1 MPRVLLVD
9 DDNDSL
15 EAARDIL
22 VAEGHSVVTA
32 GSLAGAR
39 DQLAAGAPDVLLL
52 DLMLPDGNGL
62 DLFDEL
68 GKADLRKIVLIT
80 GHPGIKAH
88 IKSLSGPTIGY
99 LTKPITATELVE
111 AARLKDSTTNETA
124 HFGRLVGEHE
134 KMHAVYEQIER
145 VARTE
150 VPVLIVGETGT
161 GKELVAEAIH
171 RTSGRAGAFV
181 PLNCGTL
188 SGELAASEL
197 FGHEKGSFTGAV
209 RRHVG
214 AFERAAGG
222 TLFLDELAEMPI
234 ALQTHFLRAVETG
247 RVQSVGGE
255 REVEAKA
262 RLIAATNREPEQA
275 IAEKALRQDLY
286 FRLSVMPIRMP
297 PLRDRPSDIPLLV
310 THFLAEL
317 GGDGAE
323 RRFSDESL
331 QRMQTYQWPGNVREL
346 RHVVQRALVMADA
359 GAKELVLPQQPD
371 SLVTGAASSHGLEAG
386 RSIRDVERELIEVT
400 LAHFGGDKKAAA
412 ETLGI
417 SLNTLYNRINAYRD
431 PDAH

>member
-1 MPRVLLVD
+1 MTRVLLVD
-9 DDNDSL
+9 DDSDSL
-15 EAARDIL
+15 DAAREIL
-22 VAEGHSVVTA
+22 AAEGHSVVTA

-39 DQLAAGAPDVLLL
+39 EQLAAGTPDVLLL

-62 DLFDEL
+62 ELFDEL
-68 GKADLRKIVLIT
+68 GGRDLRKIVLMT

-88 IKSLSGPTIGY
+88 IKSLSGPTISY
-99 LTKPITATELVE
+99 LAKPITAAELIE
-111 AARLKDSTTNETA
+111 AARLPDTPALKSG
-124 HFGRLVGEHE
+124 HFGRIVGEHE
-134 KMHAVYEQIER
+134 TMHAVYEQIER
-145 VARTE
+145 VARTD

-171 RTSGRAGAFV
+171 QTSARAGGFV

-234 ALQTHFLRAVETG
+234 GLQPHFLRAVETG
-247 RVQSVGGE
+247 KVQAVGGE
-255 REVEAKA
+255 RELEANA

-275 IAEKALRQDLY
+275 IADKLLRQDLY
-286 FRLSVMPIRMP
+286 FRLSVMPIKMP
-297 PLRDRPSDIPLLV
+297 PLRTRTSDIPLLV

-317 GGDGAE
+317 RGDSAE
-323 RRFSDESL
+323 RHFSAESL
-331 QRMQTYQWPGNVREL
+331 QRMQAYQWPGNVREL

-359 GAKELVLPQQPD
+359 DTTELILPKQLD
-371 SLVTGAASSHGLEAG
+371 SSLVGTASAHGIEAG
-386 RSIRDVERELIEVT
+386 RSIRDVERELIELT
-400 LAHFGGDKKAAA
+400 LAHFDGDKKAAA
-412 ETLGI
+412 DTLGI
-417 SLNTLYNRINAYRD
+417 SLNTLYNRLNTYRD
-431 PDAH
+431 PAAR

>member
-1 MPRVLLVD
+1 MTRVLLVD
-9 DDNDSL
+9 DDTDSL
-15 EAARDIL
+15 EAAREIL
-22 VAEGHSVVTA
+22 AAEGHSVVTA

-39 DQLAAGAPDVLLL
+39 EQLAAGVPDVLLL

-62 DLFDEL
+62 ELFDEL
-68 GKADLRKIVLIT
+68 GQDDLRKIVLMT
-80 GHPGIKAH
+80 GHAGIKAH
-88 IKSLSGPTIGY
+88 IKSLSGPTISY
-99 LTKPITATELVE
+99 LTKPVTATELVE
-111 AARLKDSTTNETA
+111 AAKLPDMPALECG
-124 HFGRLVGEHE
+124 HFGRIVGEHE
-134 KMHAVYEQIER
+134 TMRAVYEQIER
-145 VARTE
+145 VARTD

-171 RTSGRAGAFV
+171 RTSGRAGPFV

-234 ALQTHFLRAVETG
+234 GLQPHFLRVVETG
-247 RVQSVGGE
+247 RVQPVGGE

-262 RLIAATNREPEQA
+262 RIIAATNREPDQA
-275 IAEKALRQDLY
+275 IADKLLRQDLY
-286 FRLSVMPIRMP
+286 FRLSVMPIKMP
-297 PLRDRPSDIPLLV
+297 PLRERASDIPLLV

-317 GGDGAE
+317 RADGAE
-323 RRFSDESL
+323 RRFGDEAV
-331 QRMQTYQWPGNVREL
+331 QRMQAHQWPGNVREL

-359 GAKELVLPQQPD
+359 DLKELTLPKPFD
-371 SLVTGAASSHGLEAG
+371 SPVVGAAATHGLEAG
-386 RSIRDVERELIEVT
+386 RSIRDVERELIELT

-417 SLNTLYNRINAYRD
+417 SLNTLYNRLNAYRD
-431 PDAH
+431 PAAR

>member
-1 MPRVLLVD
+1 MTRVLLVD
-9 DDNDSL
+9 DDSDSL
-15 EAARDIL
+15 EAAREIL

-39 DQLAAGAPDVLLL
+39 EQLAAGAPDVLLL

-62 DLFDEL
+62 ELFDDL
-68 GKADLRKIVLIT
+68 GSNDLRKIVLMT

-99 LTKPITATELVE
+99 LPKPITATELIE
-111 AARLKDSTTNETA
+111 AARLPDTPALETG
-124 HFGRLVGEHE
+124 HFGRIVGEHE
-134 KMHAVYEQIER
+134 TMHAVYEQIER
-145 VARTE
+145 VARTD

-171 RTSGRAGAFV
+171 RTSARAGGFV

-234 ALQTHFLRAVETG
+234 ALQPHFLRAVETG
-247 RVQSVGGE
+247 KVQPVGAE
-255 REVEAKA
+255 RELEANA
-262 RLIAATNREPEQA
+262 RIIAATNREPEQA
-275 IAEKALRQDLY
+275 IADKVLRQDLY
-286 FRLSVMPIRMP
+286 FRLSVMPIKMP
-297 PLRDRPSDIPLLV
+297 PLRTRLSDIPLLV

-317 GGDGAE
+317 RGDSAE
-323 RRFSDESL
+323 RHFSEESL
-331 QRMQTYQWPGNVREL
+331 QRMQAYQWPGNVREL
-346 RHVVQRALVMADA
+346 RHVVQRALVMGDAD
-359 GAKELVLPQQPD
+359 AKELTLPTQFD
-371 SLVTGAASSHGLEAG
+371 STFMGTASAHGIEPG
-386 RSIRDVERELIEVT
+386 RSIRDVERELIELT
-400 LAHFGGDKKAAA
+400 LAHFDGDKKAAA

-417 SLNTLYNRINAYRD
+417 SLNTLYNRLNTYRD
-431 PDAH
+431 PDAP